1 MLVVQT
7 TGPLRLLL
15 IGYHSSF
22 PRVKMSECDVYHSPS
37 SNAKVRNKW
46 SMHICDEAFKI
57 YCVYFT
63 VFCPLISYD
72 WYLLPYWYTLYIHG
86 VHYSVVQKWIT
97 VSKGNVIIVADF
109 WLEYFSVQ
117 WICNDTNINS
127 SPYTRWQS
135 PLFEIVQKWSQDLY
149 SKKGSDCEV

>member
-1 MLVVQT
+1 VMST
-7 TGPLRLLL
+7 THLHLTPRLEMNGACIYVMKLL
-15 IGYHSSF
+15 KYIMY
-22 PRVKMSECDVYHSPS
+22 
-37 SNAKVRNKW
+37 
-46 SMHICDEAFKI
+46 I
-57 YCVYFT
+57 FT
-63 VFCPLISYD
+63 VFCPLMSYD

-97 VSKGNVIIVADF
+97 VCKGNVIIVADF

-127 SPYTRWQS
+127 SSYTRWQS
-135 PLFEIVQKWSQDLY
+135 PLFEIVQKWCQDLY